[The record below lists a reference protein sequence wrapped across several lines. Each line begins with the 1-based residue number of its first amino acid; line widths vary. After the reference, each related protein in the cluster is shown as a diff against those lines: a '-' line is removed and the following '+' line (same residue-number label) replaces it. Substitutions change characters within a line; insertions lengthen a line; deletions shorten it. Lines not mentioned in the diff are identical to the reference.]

1 MSERNHSGSGRGAR
15 NEGQATK
22 PRNEGDGE
30 EGAESERTQSNRW
43 SSLEEATKDQRF
55 DLRGYAHVVAQYP
68 LASLVAGF
76 SVGFGLGVLATAIL
90 SRREEGWW
98 ERQHFGESLHGLST
112 ELRQIPGRVAQH
124 LPDIRVMR

>member
-1 MSERNHSGSGRGAR
+1 MSERNYRGGGRGAR
-15 NEGQATK
+15 EERQAMESRNDQEG
-22 PRNEGDGE
+22 GE
-30 EGAESERTQSNRW
+30 EAGSGVSHSNRF
-43 SSLEEATKDQRF
+43 SGLEEATKDQRF
-55 DLRGYAHVVAQYP
+55 DLRGYAQVVAQYP

-90 SRREEGWW
+90 ERREEGWW

-124 LPDIRVMR
+124 LPDIRGMR